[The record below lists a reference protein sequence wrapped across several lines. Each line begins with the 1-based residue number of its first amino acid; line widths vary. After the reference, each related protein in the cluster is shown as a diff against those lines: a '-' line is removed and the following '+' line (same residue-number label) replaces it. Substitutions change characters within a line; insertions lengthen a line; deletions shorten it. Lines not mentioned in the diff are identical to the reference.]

1 MLLLRRGCSSH
12 QLMSCQEVAGSESRQ
27 QAIQVSK
34 PVPRT
39 LTKIKLNSVYD
50 IEALID
56 SGADESLMDWGLARK
71 LGIESEPLVKS
82 IRAKSL
88 NGK

>member
-1 MLLLRRGCSSH
+1 
-12 QLMSCQEVAGSESRQ
+12 MSQ
-27 QAIQVSK
+27 IQVSK